1 MSFRRSSSSFQP
13 GRSESSS
20 AIEYDVSAERQRAA
34 DLVRD
39 ALDTITVEQLGDPL
53 SEETWQQAFDS
64 FKQAA
69 ADENVEAIFRVA
81 TLLEAGRFPRLS
93 FAVPAATRCHT
104 VAHAHGGLRRNRSES
119 MMMARGVDR
128 DHFAALQWF
137 TRAAEAGH
145 ASAQAMLGCF
155 YEKGT
160 VVPTPFRHYA
170 RFDTQEGHT
179 ACAARYGRRIQR

>member
-13 GRSESSS
+13 GRSESSG

-39 ALDTITVEQLGDPL
+39 ALDSITVEQLGDPL

-104 VAHAHGGLRRNRSES
+104 VHTHTVAYVGTE
-119 MMMARGVDR
+119 ARV
-128 DHFAALQWF
+128 
-137 TRAAEAGH
+137 
-145 ASAQAMLGCF
+145 C
-155 YEKGT
+155 
-160 VVPTPFRHYA
+160 
-170 RFDTQEGHT
+170 
-179 ACAARYGRRIQR
+179 